1 MWSGFLNSS
10 NVVGLEQT
18 LAFTERRHQL
28 LAGNVA
34 NMDTPGYKARDLST
48 EDFQATLSDAFEALK
63 DSDEAGLSSGEPLSK
78 SLRDQLATKANQS
91 LEKVRDS
98 MKEVLFH
105 DGSNDSLEQQVTE
118 IAKNQS
124 MHSTA
129 TTLLRAQFRTLQAA
143 ISESV
148 NV

>member
-1 MWSGFLNSS
+1 MMNGIFQSS

-34 NMDTPGYKARDLST
+34 NMDTPGYQTRDLSV
-48 EDFQATLSDAFEALK
+48 EDFQSSLSEALRMMK
-63 DSDEAGLSSGEPLSK
+63 ASEDAGFGGAAMSDSLREQLSK
-78 SLRDQLATKANQS
+78 QSSQAIEKTRDT
-91 LEKVRDS
+91 
-98 MKEVLFH
+98 MKEILYH
-105 DGSNDSLEQQVTE
+105 DGSNDSLEHQVTE

-124 MHSTA
+124 MHSMATA
-129 TTLLRAQFRTLQAA
+129 LLRSQFRTMQMA